1 MGVCLCVCVCVH
13 NLDNVIKRVGLL
25 NAYFPNTPLPMHC
38 LVPYH
43 NNINMEIMQNVN
55 MWQPPVP

>member
-55 MWQPPVP
+55 M